1 MNNNKTGDFYLII
14 FCKWD
19 KCLYYVAFNVYEFT
33 SIYLSCFTADPA
45 IPELDFKEKTMDLQ
59 PIIGEEKQEM
69 DLKEKLIHESNE
81 KSDDSSSS
89 VFVSVKQIPINDK
102 EDLSNE
108 SSFET
113 VPSQGNRLIQNK
125 ETNPVDPVF
134 HGNPD
139 PRLWPGV

>member
-1 MNNNKTGDFYLII
+1 MGPLKCDYINN
-14 FCKWD
+14 
-19 KCLYYVAFNVYEFT
+19 CLHYVAFNVYEFT

-45 IPELDFKEKTMDLQ
+45 ILELVFKEKTMDLQ
-59 PIIGEEKQEM
+59 PIVVKEKQKM
-69 DLKEKLIHESNE
+69 DFKEKRIHESNE
-81 KSDDSSSS
+81 KSEDSSSS

-102 EDLSNE
+102 ENLSNE

-113 VPSQGNRLIQNK
+113 VPSQGNRLIQNN